1 MTDIQKCPG
10 EIVRNGYDTYYCKVR
25 STCYRYT
32 APDDGEYQAW
42 GNPAPDFIP
51 ESGCSNIYKRK

>member
-10 EIVRNGYDTYYCKVR
+10 EIVKNRYDTLHCNIR

-32 APDDGEYQAW
+32 ASGSEYQAW
-42 GNPAPDFIP
+42 GNPAPDFTP
-51 ESGCSNIYKRK
+51 ETGCSMYEIR